1 MLLFGLRE
9 SELRRSFTDKSGSG
23 FSRIIQNE
31 ISKIENIEQLRY
43 KKDDAKIKDILL
55 LFNLEYLIREES
67 SNEYFKF
74 NRFVLEQWTLEH
86 IYAQNSKSI
95 KEAIKGKDNENII
108 QWLQEI
114 LSYIDDDKLKQEIEQ
129 SIKEV
134 IFADKLF
141 EDIDDNFKNNET
153 LHTIQN
159 LTLLDKDS
167 NSQIGNQIFSQKRKA
182 IQKLGEQDKL
192 IPITTRKVFEK
203 VFSENK
209 SNPDIFEQKDQEDY
223 LTAIKES
230 LKRYIKE
237 DK

>member
-1 MLLFGLRE
+1 M
-9 SELRRSFTDKSGSG
+9 
-23 FSRIIQNE
+23 
-31 ISKIENIEQLRY
+31 
-43 KKDDAKIKDILL
+43 
-55 LFNLEYLIREES
+55 
-67 SNEYFKF
+67 
-74 NRFVLEQWTLEH
+74 LEQWTLEH